1 MEAIPNTN
9 YQSIGLIYE
18 GVLEQ
23 LGEGG
28 EGGKEFHEHRREEKS
43 QRKKSTTVEQIDK

>member
-28 EGGKEFHEHRREEKS
+28 RGGRNFMNIDERRKVKG
-43 QRKKSTTVEQIDK
+43 KKVPQ